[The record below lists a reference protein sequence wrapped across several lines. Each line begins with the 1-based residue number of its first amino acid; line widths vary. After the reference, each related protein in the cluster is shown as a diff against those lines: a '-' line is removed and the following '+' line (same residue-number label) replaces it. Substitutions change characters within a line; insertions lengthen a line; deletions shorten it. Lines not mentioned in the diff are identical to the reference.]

1 MLMQD
6 PITFKKPQWINK
18 KVNLHSCRKLKK
30 LLRDLNL
37 HTVCEESFCP
47 NISECFSSKI
57 ATFMILG
64 DICTRDC
71 RFCAI
76 KKGTPKE
83 VDYQEPARIKKA
95 VELLGLD
102 YVVITSPSRDDL
114 KDGGA
119 SLYYQTVKEIKSLSK
134 PKIKVEILIPDFLGK
149 TESLVKVANS
159 SADVIAHN
167 LETVPSLYIEV
178 RKSANYQRSLE
189 IIKNIKQFNKNIYT
203 KSGLMLGLG
212 EKESE
217 VVKVLGDLREAEC
230 DFLTLGQYLPPT
242 LKHYRLKEYALP
254 EKFDYFL
261 KYALNLGFK
270 GVKSSVYTRSSY
282 LAHSF
287 F

>member
-1 MLMQD
+1 MLA
-6 PITFKKPQWINK
+6 PNSAIFKKPQWLNK
-18 KVNLHSCRKLKK
+18 KVSLYSCHKLKR

-37 HTVCEESFCP
+37 HTVCEESLCP
-47 NISECFSSKI
+47 NISECFNSKI

-76 KKGTPKE
+76 KKGKPKE
-83 VDYQEPARIKKA
+83 VDYQEPIRVKKA

-114 KDGGA
+114 EDGGA
-119 SLYYQTVKEIKSLSK
+119 SLYNQAVKEIKSLSQQK
-134 PKIKVEILIPDFLGK
+134 KVEILIPDFLGK
-149 TESLVKVANS
+149 KESLAKVVS
-159 SADVIAHN
+159 SAADVIAHN

-178 RKSANYQRSLE
+178 RSQANYQRSLE
-189 IIKNIKQFNKNIYT
+189 VIKNIKELNKDIYT

-217 VVKVLGDLREAEC
+217 VKQVLRDLKRVQC

-242 LKHYRLKEYALP
+242 LKHYPIKEYLP
-254 EKFDYFL
+254 SEKFDYFL
-261 KYALNLGFK
+261 QYALNLGFK

-282 LAHSF
+282 LARSF